1 MRLPDL
7 MTNRSGR
14 LPRFLLAGGFATLLH
29 WLIML
34 VLIRFGVGAV
44 SATSIGATMGLL
56 ANYALQHRYAF
67 CSALPHRVAFP
78 RYLTGAGLGWGLNLL
93 SFSLLMAAGTTVA
106 LSQLVATGL
115 VAFANYLFA
124 KRFVFHE
131 KTTINLH

>member
-44 SATSIGATMGLL
+44 SATSIGAPMGLL
-56 ANYALQHRYAF
+56 ANYALQH
-67 CSALPHRVAFP
+67 